1 MCAGKLSF
9 KVQIFLDTPEM
20 SEQDMVKLTRAS
32 DKAAEVKVQHILLS
46 VTQDGQVHLN
56 GSDNL
61 IRGLV
66 AQPDL
71 FKQLKSNIEANKLD
85 EGSAVSPAG
94 GVVYPL
100 LPCSPYSKDWPGSK
114 EVRGILTRMLARA
127 GYSRNGRNQSL
138 GSGVAPVGW
147 PEETISWASYKG
159 SCRSGLRSEQVTHI
173 IIKLLRA
180 TGLDEK
186 THIVVKD
193 NDVSNEAKEQRI
205 GDIDQD
211 EEDSVNMSNNND
223 NIDAQNII
231 IEEVEEG
238 PVDKKRNVGDL

>member
-114 EVRGILTRMLARA
+114 EVRGILTGMLARA

-147 PEETISWASYKG
+147 PEEIISWASYKG
-159 SCRSGLRSEQVTHI
+159 SCRSGLRSDQVTHI

-193 NDVSNEAKEQRI
+193 KDVPNEQSS

-211 EEDSVNMSNNND
+211 EEDTENMSNNND
-223 NIDAQNII
+223 NFDAPNII
-231 IEEVEEG
+231 IEEVEEEG
-238 PVDKKRNVGDL
+238 PVVKKRNVGNL

>member
-1 MCAGKLSF
+1 MWVCELSF
-9 KVQIFLDTPEM
+9 KVQIFSDTPEM

-71 FKQLKSNIEANKLD
+71 FNQLKSNIKTNKLD

-100 LPCSPYSKDWPGSK
+100 LPCSPYSRDWPGSK

-138 GSGVAPVGW
+138 GSGVAPIGW
-147 PEETISWASYKG
+147 PEEIISWS
-159 SCRSGLRSEQVTHI
+159 
-173 IIKLLRA
+173 
-180 TGLDEK
+180 
-186 THIVVKD
+186 
-193 NDVSNEAKEQRI
+193 
-205 GDIDQD
+205 
-211 EEDSVNMSNNND
+211 
-223 NIDAQNII
+223 
-231 IEEVEEG
+231 
-238 PVDKKRNVGDL
+238 